1 VETIHFTMRID
12 TPGHTVSVD
21 VNDYGALVDESGDV
35 AFDETL
41 EIELSIA
48 FRRLE
53 PDQARAIAAALTRA
67 ADWVDR
73 ARS

>member
-1 VETIHFTMRID
+1 METSRFMIRID
-12 TPGHTVSVD
+12 TPGHVSVNVD
-21 VNDYGALVDESGDV
+21 EYGALVDEPDV
-35 AFDETL
+35 ASDEEPL
-41 EIELSIA
+41 EITLSIA
-48 FRRLE
+48 FRRVE

>member
-1 VETIHFTMRID
+1 VETVHFTIRVD
-12 TPGHTVSVD
+12 TPGHVSVD
-21 VNDYGALVDESGDV
+21 VDEYGALVDEPDV
-35 AFDETL
+35 ASDEEPL
-41 EIELSIA
+41 EIALKIA